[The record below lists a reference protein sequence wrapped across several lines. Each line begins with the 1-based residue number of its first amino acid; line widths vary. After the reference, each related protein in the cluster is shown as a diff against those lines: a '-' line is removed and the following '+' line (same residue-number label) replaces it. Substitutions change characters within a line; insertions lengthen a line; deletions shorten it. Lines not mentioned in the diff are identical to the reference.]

1 MVVFAVLFVLLAV
14 LNFCFPA
21 FGWYLRYG
29 WMVKGHSEPSNA
41 YILMCRI
48 SSVLALILF
57 FVFLYRLYFLKMLLF
72 IRFSCVVSG
81 FVKEV

>member
-57 FVFLYRLYFLKMLLF
+57 FVFF
-72 IRFSCVVSG
+72 IPVIF
-81 FVKEV
+81 F